1 MNKDC
6 SEKGSLFCIE
16 YLKNEPINRHNN
28 LRNFPLID

>member
-16 YLKNEPINRHNN
+16 YLKNEAINRHNN
-28 LRNFPLID
+28 LRISH